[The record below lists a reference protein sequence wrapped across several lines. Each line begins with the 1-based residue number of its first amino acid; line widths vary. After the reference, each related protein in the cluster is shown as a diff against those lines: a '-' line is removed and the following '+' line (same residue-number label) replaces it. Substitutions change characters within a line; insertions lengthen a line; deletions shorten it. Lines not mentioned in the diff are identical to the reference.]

1 MRRLFHI
8 LSTRFWREERGA
20 ILVEMTLITPLMLAL
35 SAGVFEFGNLIH
47 KKLLIE
53 AGLRDAA
60 RYAARCNAQMYTDY
74 GLAAIDCAANA
85 RNIALY
91 GSITVG
97 EQARV
102 TGSQEVRVTIDLANP
117 ADCRDAVVGGVTQ
130 YRSVRPQVCI
140 VRASST
146 FEYEGV
152 GLLSYLGL
160 SPITL
165 NGVHEERQIRF

>member
-1 MRRLFHI
+1 MLMRRLLQI
-8 LSTRFWREERGA
+8 LSRRFWREERGA

-60 RYAARCNAQMYTDY
+60 RYAARCNSQMYTDY
-74 GLAAIDCAANA
+74 GLAIDCAANA

-91 GSITVG
+91 GSIVVG
-97 EQARV
+97 EARV
-102 TGSQEVRVTIDLANP
+102 TGSQEVTIDIANP
-117 ADCRDAVVGGVTQ
+117 SDCHDASVDGVTQ
-130 YRSVRPQVCI
+130 YRSAVPQVCI
-140 VRASST
+140 VRASSS